1 MKKFILKRRTITVL
15 PYNYDIH
22 VIFTNDIRRAVVKLA
37 KEMGEDVTARL
48 KDNMHALTVYSS
60 GCSDVFNFFDKT
72 PDVGTLSHEIFHSID
87 FILNDVGIKY
97 EHDVTDEVWAYQ
109 LGDTMRQVT
118 MFYHEVNSRNKVQPK

>member
-37 KEMGEDVTARL
+37 KEMGEDVTGRI
-48 KDNMHALTVYSS
+48 KDNVHAFTLYSS
-60 GCSDVFNFFDKT
+60 GNSDVFNFFPMT
-72 PDVGTLSHEIFHSID
+72 PNVGTLSHEIFHSID

-97 EHDVTDEVWAYQ
+97 EHGVTDEVWAYQ
-109 LGDTMRQVT
+109 LGETMREVT
-118 MFYHEVNSRNKVQPK
+118 MFYHKVNSRKKVQPK